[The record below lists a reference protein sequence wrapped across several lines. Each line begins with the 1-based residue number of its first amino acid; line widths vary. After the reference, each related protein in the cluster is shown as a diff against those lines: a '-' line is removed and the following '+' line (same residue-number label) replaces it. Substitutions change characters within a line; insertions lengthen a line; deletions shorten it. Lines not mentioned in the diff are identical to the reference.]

1 MDNLNKNSNY
11 GVIDESNLNEPV
23 VKNKHT
29 ARMIFV
35 TLLVLIAF
43 VGGYF
48 LLTNENVK
56 TQLQQVTGAITPIP
70 QEMVSKQD
78 APVPTSVIQNRS
90 LPWVELKVNDTP
102 LKVGQTFN
110 VVMNG
115 YAGEK
120 DIVGY
125 DILLSIDPLVWE
137 VVDVKSEI
145 PDFIIEYFDKERYV
159 SITGI
164 KDIRNQAPL
173 ILNGT
178 PFLSVV
184 LKPKISG
191 ALPVSVLRQQGPE
204 TTKFV
209 DNNVEVIV
217 PQIGS
222 VTVNVEP

>member
-1 MDNLNKNSNY
+1 
-11 GVIDESNLNEPV
+11 
-23 VKNKHT
+23 
-29 ARMIFV
+29 
-35 TLLVLIAF
+35 LIAF

-70 QEMVSKQD
+70 QEMVSEQD

-110 VVMNG
+110 VVVNG

-209 DNNVEVIV
+209 DNNVEVIA